1 MKIDYTAVGEKIR
14 DARLNARITQE
25 VLAEKTD
32 LSITHISA
40 IGNASTGVSLQALT
54 NIASELRISIDFLVF
69 DSRHSN
75 LVIESEI
82 KNILSDCTDRE
93 AQVLLEL
100 LKASKEAVKRL
111 K

>member
-14 DARLNARITQE
+14 EARLKARITQE

-40 IGNASTGVSLQALT
+40 IENASTGVSLQALT
-54 NIASELRISIDFLVF
+54 DIASELHISIDFLVF
-69 DSRHSN
+69 GSAYSN

-82 KNILSDCTDRE
+82 QNILSDCTDRE

-100 LKASKEAVKRL
+100 MKANKEAVRKL

>member
-1 MKIDYTAVGEKIR
+1 MKIDYTTVGEKIR
-14 DARLNARITQE
+14 EARLKARITQE

-40 IGNASTGVSLQALT
+40 IENASTGVSLQALT
-54 NIASELRISIDFLVF
+54 DIASELHISIDFLVF
-69 DSRHSN
+69 DSAYSN

-93 AQVLLEL
+93 AQVLMEL
-100 LKASKEAVKRL
+100 MKANKEALRKL